1 MPRRRRN
8 WEKQVCYHITH
19 RCHDREFRLRFAKYR
34 EMYRKYLFEATKR
47 FNIRVLTWMVTSNHV
62 HLLVTSGQRGEI
74 QISEA
79 LQFVHGEVAQH
90 YNLSRSCDGSFWSNR
105 FYSTRIQNGSHLRR
119 CLFYIDMN
127 MVRAKNEIK
136 HPAEWEHSS
145 WQELFGGR
153 KRYCIIDRD
162 VLLNRLQL
170 TSWDHFLEW
179 YSATLDEVLAND
191 RFRHRQVFWSSA
203 AAVGDPDWL
212 AHTAGQI
219 GMRRFETTEGA
230 GDDGFDLKTFFLSA
244 KNSFKAN

>member
-1 MPRRRRN
+1 M
-8 WEKQVCYHITH
+8 
-19 RCHDREFRLRFAKYR
+19 
-34 EMYRKYLFEATKR
+34 
-47 FNIRVLTWMVTSNHV
+47 
-62 HLLVTSGQRGEI
+62 
-74 QISEA
+74 
-79 LQFVHGEVAQH
+79 
-90 YNLSRSCDGSFWSNR
+90 
-105 FYSTRIQNGSHLRR
+105 
-119 CLFYIDMN
+119 FYIDMN
-127 MVRAKNEIK
+127 MVRAKKEIK
-136 HPAEWEHSS
+136 HPAEWEHGS

-153 KRYCIIDRD
+153 KRYCIVDRD